1 MCLSNSTQKFFK
13 AHFSH
18 EIHYHTKYFIE
29 CLAPLKLTA
38 KYPLTSRGKR
48 VQLIWWVFKDNL
60 SYISGTLQIQAII
73 FLLLWWLVQLAT
85 TQVYVELTKR
95 PGFDSIHHQE
105 RLISNEKLMKFP
117 PRFQYKQVCH
127 FLSAVH
133 IEVK

>member
-95 PGFDSIHHQE
+95 PGFDSIHRQE